1 MWGASTASY
10 QIEGAVNEDGRGR
23 SIWDTF
29 SHTPGRVKNG
39 DTGDTACDHYHRY
52 AEDVAL
58 MRDLGL
64 DAYRFS
70 TSWSRLLPEGRGRP
84 NPKGGDFYDRLI
96 DTLLGAGITPW
107 LCLYHWDLPQALQ
120 DKGGWQNRDIA
131 HWFTDYAAHVAERYG
146 DRVEHFI
153 MFNEPHITA
162 LLGHLL
168 GLHAPG
174 VKSKDAYAAAI
185 HHQNLAQGSALKMLR
200 ETSERWKL
208 GTVFNLQPVHPATDS
223 EEDARAAEFFD
234 AWSNRAFLDPLFRGR
249 YPEGVQG
256 VLEPHIQGGD
266 LDLIEQP
273 VDFLGLN
280 LYTRTRVRADK
291 DTVLGVTQAPPSPDA
306 TLTDMGWE
314 VYPDALYEQ
323 LMDLAQHYDNPTVFV
338 TENGAAFPDVP
349 TPDGSVEDDDR
360 VAFFAQYLEALHR
373 ALSEGANVRGYF
385 AWSLLDNFEWAEGY
399 TKRFGLIYVDYATQ
413 RRTPKR
419 SFEWFQEL
427 IRTHRIPSLEE

>member
-1 MWGASTASY
+1 M
-10 QIEGAVNEDGRGR
+10 N
-23 SIWDTF
+23 
-29 SHTPGRVKNG
+29 
-39 DTGDTACDHYHRY
+39 
-52 AEDVAL
+52 
-58 MRDLGL
+58 
-64 DAYRFS
+64 
-70 TSWSRLLPEGRGRP
+70 
-84 NPKGGDFYDRLI
+84 
-96 DTLLGAGITPW
+96 AGSS
-107 LCLYHWDLPQALQ
+107 
-120 DKGGWQNRDIA
+120 
-131 HWFTDYAAHVAERYG
+131 
-146 DRVEHFI
+146 
-153 MFNEPHITA
+153 
-162 LLGHLL
+162 
-168 GLHAPG
+168 AP
-174 VKSKDAYAAAI
+174 YLTC
-185 HHQNLAQGSALKMLR
+185 N
-200 ETSERWKL
+200 
-208 GTVFNLQPVHPATDS
+208 PVHPATDS

-349 TPDGSVEDDDR
+349 TPDGRVEDDDR

-399 TKRFGLIYVDYATQ
+399 TEAF
-413 RRTPKR
+413 R
-419 SFEWFQEL
+419 SHLCRLRDAAPHAQTFLRVVSGGHSDSPHPILRGVAE
-427 IRTHRIPSLEE
+427 